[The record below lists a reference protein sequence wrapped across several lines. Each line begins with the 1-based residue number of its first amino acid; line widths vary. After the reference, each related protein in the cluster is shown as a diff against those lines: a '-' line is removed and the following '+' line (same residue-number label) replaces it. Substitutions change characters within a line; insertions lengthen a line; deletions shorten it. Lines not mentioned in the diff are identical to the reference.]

1 MSAAVLVLN
10 TCKSYSYSLLCL
22 LWISFKIVAW
32 KSDLLIIYGR
42 QLQPHK
48 HTLSHLLKQTYFP
61 GISEKPSLEISDCCA
76 RYCFLR
82 NMFCRSV
89 NLPNFCTTFLR
100 ALIEHIGNKNQSV
113 KILLH
118 WKPYYGYCLINREW
132 TKHLR
137 VFNEFYYLF
146 PKTMAN

>member
-48 HTLSHLLKQTYFP
+48 HTLSHLLKQTYFL

-113 KILLH
+113 KSNFAALKNYIMVTVSLT
-118 WKPYYGYCLINREW
+118 E
-132 TKHLR
+132 
-137 VFNEFYYLF
+137 NEQNTCEFL
-146 PKTMAN
+146 MSSIICS

>member
-113 KILLH
+113 KSNSAALKNYIMVTVSLT
-118 WKPYYGYCLINREW
+118 E
-132 TKHLR
+132 
-137 VFNEFYYLF
+137 NEQNTCEFL
-146 PKTMAN
+146 MSSIICS

>member
-10 TCKSYSYSLLCL
+10 TCKSYSYSLLSL

-113 KILLH
+113 KSNSAALKNYIMVTVSLT
-118 WKPYYGYCLINREW
+118 E
-132 TKHLR
+132 
-137 VFNEFYYLF
+137 NEQNTCEFL
-146 PKTMAN
+146 MSSIICS